1 MSTPRPTLIE
11 WCVVEA
17 VTGPDLERE
26 VNDLLQRGWVT
37 TGNLVATVFGTLVQS
52 MYRNL
57 PR

>member
-1 MSTPRPTLIE
+1 MSDHRPTLIE

-26 VNDLLQRGWVT
+26 VNELLQRGWVPS
-37 TGNLVATVFGTLVQS
+37 GSLVATVLGTFAVS

>member
-1 MSTPRPTLIE
+1 MSDHRPTLIE

-26 VNDLLQRGWVT
+26 VNELLQRGWVT
-37 TGNLVATVFGTLVQS
+37 TGNVVASVYGTLVQA